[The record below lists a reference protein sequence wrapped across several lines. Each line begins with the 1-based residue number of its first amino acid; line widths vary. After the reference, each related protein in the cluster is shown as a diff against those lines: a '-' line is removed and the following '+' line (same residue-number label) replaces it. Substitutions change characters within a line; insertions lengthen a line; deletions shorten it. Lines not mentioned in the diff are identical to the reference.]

1 MDWDD
6 ARPRPKTAI
15 GDNLGTLSL
24 GELEQRIAGLEQ
36 EISRVKDEIKKKRAH
51 EAAAS
56 SLFKS

>member
-24 GELEQRIAGLEQ
+24 SELEQRVAEFEH
-36 EISRVKDEIKKKRAH
+36 EISRIKDEIKKKRAH